1 MARRPQRHKKL
12 GLVFVFL
19 LPLLLLLLIFSM
31 FPCKYC
37 QEGFSAVSAKG
48 LKQHQKKCQAHLN
61 HEAAANKRRKAT
73 VTSKNIRR
81 TKLKERKE
89 RLGSLTAAAPGPG
102 VSFCDF

>member
-1 MARRPQRHKKL
+1 MARRPQRLKKL
-12 GLVFVFL
+12 ELVFVFL
-19 LPLLLLLLIFSM
+19 LPLLLFICSM

-37 QEGFSAVSAKG
+37 PEGFNAVSAKG

-61 HEAAANKRRKAT
+61 HDAAANERRKAA
-73 VTSKNIRR
+73 VTSKNVRR

-89 RLGSLTAAAPGPG
+89 RLDPLAATAPGPG

>member
-12 GLVFVFL
+12 QLVLVFL
-19 LPLLLLLLIFSM
+19 LPLLLLICSM

-37 QEGFSAVSAKG
+37 QEGFSAVSTKG

-61 HEAAANKRRKAT
+61 HEAAANKRRKAA
-73 VTSKNIRR
+73 VTSKNIKR

-89 RLGSLTAAAPGPG
+89 RLGSLAAETPGPG